1 MDDEATSP
9 RSSTRPAPARG
20 ILKNPL
26 RRPSYMGGE
35 EAARTD
41 EERQEP
47 QEGRARV
54 NEQYV
59 KLSLVIA
66 LWVDPGLV
74 LMKSGLTWDEAN
86 IALTE
91 IQKDSLMSV
100 QLTRCRYKADENRK
114 IDEPKTPYV
123 RYDAENDLVLGG
135 ELKSASRLVRS

>member
-1 MDDEATSP
+1 
-9 RSSTRPAPARG
+9 
-20 ILKNPL
+20 
-26 RRPSYMGGE
+26 MGGE

-66 LWVDPGLV
+66 LWDDPGSV
-74 LMKSGLTWDEAN
+74 LINSGLTWDEAN

-100 QLTRCRYKADENRK
+100 QLRRRRYKLTR
-114 IDEPKTPYV
+114 I
-123 RYDAENDLVLGG
+123 G
-135 ELKSASRLVRS
+135 RLMSPRLLM